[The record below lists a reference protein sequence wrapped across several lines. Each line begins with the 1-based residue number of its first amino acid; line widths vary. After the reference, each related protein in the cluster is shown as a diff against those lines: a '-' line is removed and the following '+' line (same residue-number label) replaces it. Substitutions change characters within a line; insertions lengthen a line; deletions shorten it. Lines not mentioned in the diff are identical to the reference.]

1 MRCPLF
7 AFLLLLLCTCVRAQ
21 SRVDFGRVDDDV
33 LSERLTIDDK
43 ALTDWV
49 YNDIPKEYRDQ
60 LTDRSAFRFADQAS
74 RSTYGILTGGQIYNG
89 WTEMD
94 DYVNGVLN
102 KVMPDE
108 LRGKE
113 YVRAYVIKDGSPNAF
128 MLPSGVF
135 CINIG
140 MIAEIES
147 ESNLAGIIGHEL
159 AHYELRHGL
168 ERYVKA
174 ESGDFDNS
182 LFFNQRKAMS
192 SFSVEN
198 ELDSDAKAA
207 QHLAR
212 AGYELEGLAETFTV
226 FKRQEDRALLQ
237 MEDVWKLK
245 ETTHPSSGR
254 RIERIRDM
262 IGETEGEA
270 NTAALTA
277 ESEATFQKLR
287 QQARAEVLKYLLAG
301 FNYQTCLE
309 KAFRFHLFEPNNPT
323 YVYYAMEAIRRSCY
337 LDVTMWNKKFLAHNY
352 HDIIEVRGAKKKRL
366 IEGNFFDEFRPA
378 ILTLDSNSYKS
389 IPAKFYWESPKFTT
403 YEEAYA
409 FFYRVGKALKEP
421 ECVFSNALSLSFDEE
436 KRNQFLTEYLAY
448 GDVPHKAFAEALLND
463 KIYETLT
470 KRKLTVFNKLIP
482 VIKHADDNIVVWH
495 SGNDKPLREAVKKS
509 IAAYD
514 DRDFLYLPDLAKTN
528 INDYLLFN
536 DLENFSFRTLHAR
549 GDKTQLHILDPG
561 YWDVMK
567 RYGTNRIEF
576 VNCVYN
582 DKAKG
587 DYNLEV
593 YQEVVNN
600 TFDDILRRP
609 EEKGRYVQMFVSGFQ
624 ISEDGPMKLRFYDV
638 PDKLANNGDGYSQ
651 ITGLLTKKLAELDET
666 VEED

>member
-1 MRCPLF
+1 MRLPFLAC
-7 AFLLLLLCTCVRAQ
+7 LLLFLCTSVRAQ

-43 ALTDWV
+43 ALTEWV
-49 YNDIPKEYRDQ
+49 YNDIPKVYRDQ
-60 LTDRSAFRFADQAS
+60 LTDRAAYRFADQAA
-74 RSTYGILTGGQIYNG
+74 RSTYSILTSGQIYNG

-94 DYVNGVLN
+94 DYVNSVLD
-102 KVMPDE
+102 KVMPAE
-108 LRGKE
+108 LRDKE
-113 YVRAYVIKDGSPNAF
+113 YVRAYVIKDGNPNAF

-174 ESGDFDNS
+174 EAGEFDNS
-182 LFFNQRKAMS
+182 LFYNQRKAMS
-192 SFSVEN
+192 AFSVDN

-207 QHLAR
+207 EHLAR

-254 RIERIRDM
+254 RIERIREM
-262 IGETEGEA
+262 ISATEGEA

-277 ESEATFQKLR
+277 ASEATFQKLR
-287 QQARAEVLKYLLAG
+287 KQARAEVLKYLLAS

-323 YVYYAMEAIRRSCY
+323 YVYYAMEAIRRACY
-337 LDVTMWNKKFLAHNY
+337 LDVTMWNKKFLADKY
-352 HDIIEVRGAKKKRL
+352 HDIIEVRGGQKKRL
-366 IEGNFFDEFRPA
+366 IEGNFFDQFRPA
-378 ILTLDSNSYKS
+378 ILTLDSNSYNT

-409 FFYRVGKALKEP
+409 FFFRVGKALKEP
-421 ECVFSNALSLSFDEE
+421 ACVLSNALSLSFDKE
-436 KRNQFLTEYLAY
+436 KRNAFLTEYLAY
-448 GDVPHKAFAEALLND
+448 GDVPQKDFAEALLND
-463 KIYETLT
+463 KIFETLP
-470 KRKLTVFNKLIP
+470 KRKLTLFNKLVP
-482 VIKHADDNIVVWH
+482 VIKHGVDDIVVWH
-495 SGNDKPLREAVKKS
+495 GGDDKPLREAVKKAVAS
-509 IAAYD
+509 YE
-514 DRDFLYLPDLAKTN
+514 DRDFLYLPDLGKTKV
-528 INDYLLFN
+528 NDYLLFN
-536 DLENFSFRTLHAR
+536 DLETFSFRSIHAR
-549 GDKTQLHILDPG
+549 GDKTELYILDPG

-576 VNCVYN
+576 INCVYN

-587 DYNLEV
+587 DFNLEV
-593 YQEVVNN
+593 YQEVVAN
-600 TFDDILRRP
+600 TFDDILSRT
-609 EEKGRYVQMFVSGFQ
+609 EEKGRYVQLYVSGFQ
-624 ISEDGPMKLRFYDV
+624 ISEEGPMKLRFYDA
-638 PDKLANNGDGYSQ
+638 PDKLANSGDGYGQ
-651 ITGLLTKKLAELDET
+651 LTELLTKKLAELDEA
-666 VEED
+666 VEEE